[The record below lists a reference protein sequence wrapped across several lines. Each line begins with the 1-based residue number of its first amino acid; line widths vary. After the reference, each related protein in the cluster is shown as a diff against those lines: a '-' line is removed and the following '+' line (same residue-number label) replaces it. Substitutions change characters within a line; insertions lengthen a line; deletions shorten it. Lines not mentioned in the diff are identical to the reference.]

1 MKKLK
6 NTIRELWESN
16 ISSVGEFSYVANRQ
30 APILHELNE
39 LQMLFLKKMTDEDKA
54 LLEKMQDLHS
64 DLSAVEAEKGFVR
77 GFLLGARLM
86 AEIER

>member
-1 MKKLK
+1 MK

-16 ISSVGEFSYVANRQ
+16 ISSVAESTYIANRQ
-30 APILHELNE
+30 APILHELDE
-39 LQMLFLKKMTDEDKA
+39 LHTLFFRRISDEDKE

-64 DLSAVEAEKGFVR
+64 DLSAIEAEEGFVR

-86 AEIER
+86 LEIGA